1 MSSRVPS
8 VDPPSTQT
16 CSTGNRVC
24 CIETEAM
31 VSPIVPAALSA
42 TVTTETNGSSEL
54 VGRMSHASELECIVE
69 RLGSAQYLPENDW
82 RRRGTG
88 HVLQCSVRDIILEYR
103 ADENPHPTKSR
114 KRADQLA
121 GNPLAWS
128 ARTVSGG
135 RNHNHSAPAV
145 DPTFAGGRAP
155 ARPDRHILLSLRL

>member
-31 VSPIVPAALSA
+31 VSPIVPASLSA

-88 HVLQCSVRDIILEYR
+88 HVLQG
-103 ADENPHPTKSR
+103 
-114 KRADQLA
+114 A
-121 GNPLAWS
+121 G
-128 ARTVSGG
+128 RGGG
-135 RNHNHSAPAV
+135 R
-145 DPTFAGGRAP
+145 GGRAGGGPRP
-155 ARPDRHILLSLRL
+155 AGGGRRAD